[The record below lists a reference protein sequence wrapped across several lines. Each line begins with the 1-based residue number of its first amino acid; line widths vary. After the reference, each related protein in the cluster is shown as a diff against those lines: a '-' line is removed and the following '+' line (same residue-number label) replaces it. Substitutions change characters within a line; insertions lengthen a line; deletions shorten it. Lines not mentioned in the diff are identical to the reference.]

1 MLSCGL
7 SQNTHTHCGDGFD
20 PSSPV
25 PTKQLTQYL
34 LLNDVVSPAGS
45 IYNLLVSQD
54 LGIEQSFSDFI
65 HETISDPISFV
76 QLGQGSVDRF
86 RSLSDDLGITDSFVF
101 AGTAGG
107 GEGGTGPTPISAI
120 FDSTTDE
127 GMVLYVPSNGHV
139 DLAKADIVATSGAVG
154 LAEENVVATG
164 TGTYITEGQVEKTD
178 WTSVVGTTLLTPGA
192 VYFLSIDDE
201 GEMTTIAP
209 DDSPGESSVRIGTA
223 LTTQIFDI
231 EISQPVLL

>member
-7 SQNTHTHCGDGFD
+7 SLNTHTHCCGGFD

-34 LLNDVVSPAGS
+34 LLSDDVSPAGS

-54 LGIEQSFSDFI
+54 LGIGQSFSDFI
-65 HETISDPISFV
+65 HETKSDPISFV
-76 QLGQGSVDRF
+76 QIGQGSVDRV
-86 RSLSDDLGITDSFVF
+86 RSLSDDLGLTDSFVY
-101 AGTAGG
+101 AGCLCPGTGG
-107 GEGGTGPTPISAI
+107 SGPTPISAI
-120 FDSTTDE
+120 FDSTTVE

-139 DLAKADIVATSGAVG
+139 DLARADVVSTSRAVG
-154 LAEENVVATG
+154 LADGDVSATG
-164 TGTYITEGQVEKTD
+164 TGTYITEGQIEKTD
-178 WTSVVGTTLLTPGA
+178 WTSVIGTTLLTPGA
-192 VYFLSIDDE
+192 VYFLSIDSD
-201 GEMTTIAP
+201 GEMTTTAP
-209 DDSPGESSVRIGTA
+209 EVIGQTVLRLGRA